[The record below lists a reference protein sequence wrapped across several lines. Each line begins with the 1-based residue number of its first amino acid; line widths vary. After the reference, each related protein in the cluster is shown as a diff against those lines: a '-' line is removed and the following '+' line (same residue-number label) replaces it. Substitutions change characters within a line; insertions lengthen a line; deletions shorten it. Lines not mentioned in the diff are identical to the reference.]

1 MHGSKLEVTGEK
13 LFVFSAKLKTKL
25 GNPLEFETAAGIFF
39 CRCLCATLIGATSSG
54 DIVVNFII
62 IIILYKFDD
71 VA

>member
-1 MHGSKLEVTGEK
+1 
-13 LFVFSAKLKTKL
+13 LKTKL
-25 GNPLEFETAAGIFF
+25 GKPLEFETAAGIFF
-39 CRCLCATLIGATSSG
+39 LSMSLCYIIGATSSG